1 MDILR
6 RTWRFEITKPKKHN
20 HQFKNWIDG
29 SNRRINIDIEFMN
42 QNRSKENSK
51 IEACKDKRMENTD
64 LKRHR
69 GRVAKV

>member
-1 MDILR
+1 
-6 RTWRFEITKPKKHN
+6 
-20 HQFKNWIDG
+20 
-29 SNRRINIDIEFMN
+29 MN